1 MLSENKSNLQD
12 ADYLLQVN
20 NALLSSLVESS
31 DDAIISKSLDGTIT
45 SWNKAAETMFGY
57 SANEIIGKPISLLVP
72 KEGQEEFASLME
84 KIKQD
89 QRIKHF
95 ETERIRKD
103 GSIINVSVTL
113 SPIKSRDG
121 KIIGLS
127 KIVRNISERRKNEEE
142 RIKLASIVE
151 SSDDAILAMDLNGK
165 IVSWNRGAV
174 KMFGYEEKELMGKSV
189 QIIYPS
195 ERTDELIEII
205 HRLKSGSRIEH
216 FETER
221 KRKDG
226 VTIDVS
232 LSISPIKN
240 KKGEII
246 EIAKIIRDIS
256 GQKRTSAYARSLIEA
271 SLDPLVTISLDGK
284 ITDVNEATVK
294 VTGTYREELIG
305 SDFSNYFTE
314 PQKAREG
321 YERVFKEGFV
331 TDYPLSIRN
340 SSGTT
345 IDVLYNAS
353 VYKNDKGK
361 VLGVFAAARDITET
375 KKVSQY
381 ARSLIEASLDP
392 LVTISPD
399 GKITD
404 VNEATV
410 KVTGVDRMKLI
421 GSDFSNYFTEP
432 EEARDGYERVF
443 KEGFVTDYP
452 LTIHHSSGTTTD
464 VLYNASVYKND
475 KGKVLGAFAAARNA
489 TRVRQKDEFSTMLTH
504 ELKTPLAP
512 IIGYCKMFTQSLF
525 GSLTEEQIDA
535 IHVIEK
541 NARRLEVL
549 INDIMDARKLDM
561 GRMKFKIE
569 DISLDEFFKNL
580 DSSYKLVLEDKGIK
594 FVTKLLTNGI
604 TIQSDETR
612 IRQVLDNII
621 SNSINAVTK
630 DRGLLIEIHA
640 YKQNNKLIISIRD
653 NGCGIPLEKQQEL
666 FKKFYQV
673 DTSLRRRTGGTGLGL
688 AISRGIM
695 EKLGGSISIESD
707 GKTGTTVHLTL
718 PMNRSII
725 NNTEAMI

>member
-240 KKGEII
+240 KKG
-246 EIAKIIRDIS
+246 
-256 GQKRTSAYARSLIEA
+256 
-271 SLDPLVTISLDGK
+271 
-284 ITDVNEATVK
+284 
-294 VTGTYREELIG
+294 
-305 SDFSNYFTE
+305 
-314 PQKAREG
+314 
-321 YERVFKEGFV
+321 
-331 TDYPLSIRN
+331 
-340 SSGTT
+340 
-345 IDVLYNAS
+345 
-353 VYKNDKGK
+353 
-361 VLGVFAAARDITET
+361 
-375 KKVSQY
+375 
-381 ARSLIEASLDP
+381 
-392 LVTISPD
+392 
-399 GKITD
+399 
-404 VNEATV
+404 
-410 KVTGVDRMKLI
+410 
-421 GSDFSNYFTEP
+421 
-432 EEARDGYERVF
+432 
-443 KEGFVTDYP
+443 
-452 LTIHHSSGTTTD
+452 
-464 VLYNASVYKND
+464 
-475 KGKVLGAFAAARNA
+475 
-489 TRVRQKDEFSTMLTH
+489 
-504 ELKTPLAP
+504 
-512 IIGYCKMFTQSLF
+512 
-525 GSLTEEQIDA
+525 
-535 IHVIEK
+535 
-541 NARRLEVL
+541 
-549 INDIMDARKLDM
+549 
-561 GRMKFKIE
+561 
-569 DISLDEFFKNL
+569 
-580 DSSYKLVLEDKGIK
+580 
-594 FVTKLLTNGI
+594 
-604 TIQSDETR
+604 
-612 IRQVLDNII
+612 
-621 SNSINAVTK
+621 
-630 DRGLLIEIHA
+630 
-640 YKQNNKLIISIRD
+640 
-653 NGCGIPLEKQQEL
+653 
-666 FKKFYQV
+666 
-673 DTSLRRRTGGTGLGL
+673 
-688 AISRGIM
+688 
-695 EKLGGSISIESD
+695 
-707 GKTGTTVHLTL
+707 
-718 PMNRSII
+718 
-725 NNTEAMI
+725 

>member
-294 VTGTYREELIG
+294 VTGVDRMKLIG

-314 PQKAREG
+314 PQKARE
-321 YERVFKEGFV
+321 
-331 TDYPLSIRN
+331 
-340 SSGTT
+340 
-345 IDVLYNAS
+345 
-353 VYKNDKGK
+353 
-361 VLGVFAAARDITET
+361 
-375 KKVSQY
+375 
-381 ARSLIEASLDP
+381 
-392 LVTISPD
+392 
-399 GKITD
+399 
-404 VNEATV
+404 
-410 KVTGVDRMKLI
+410 
-421 GSDFSNYFTEP
+421 
-432 EEARDGYERVF
+432 GYERVF

>member
-1 MLSENKSNLQD
+1 
-12 ADYLLQVN
+12 
-20 NALLSSLVESS
+20 
-31 DDAIISKSLDGTIT
+31 
-45 SWNKAAETMFGY
+45 MFGY

-331 TDYPLSIRN
+331 TDYPL
-340 SSGTT
+340 
-345 IDVLYNAS
+345 
-353 VYKNDKGK
+353 
-361 VLGVFAAARDITET
+361 
-375 KKVSQY
+375 
-381 ARSLIEASLDP
+381 
-392 LVTISPD
+392 
-399 GKITD
+399 
-404 VNEATV
+404 
-410 KVTGVDRMKLI
+410 
-421 GSDFSNYFTEP
+421 
-432 EEARDGYERVF
+432 
-443 KEGFVTDYP
+443 
-452 LTIHHSSGTTTD
+452 TIHHSSGTTTD

-475 KGKVLGAFAAARNA
+475 KGKVLGVFAAARNA

>member
-353 VYKNDKGK
+353 VYKDDKGN
-361 VLGVFAAARDITET
+361 VLGVFAAARDVTET

-392 LVTISPD
+392 LVTISLE

-404 VNEATV
+404 VNDATV
-410 KVTGVDRMKLI
+410 KVTGVTRDKLI
-421 GSDFSNYFTEP
+421 GTDFSNYFTKP
-432 EEARDGYERVF
+432 DDARKGYERVF
-443 KEGFVTDYP
+443 NKGFVTDYP
-452 LTIHHSSGTTTD
+452 LSIRHASGQITD
-464 VLYNASVYKND
+464 VLYNASVYKDD
-475 KGKVLGAFAAARNA
+475 KGNVLGVFAAARDA
-489 TRVRQKDEFSTMLTH
+489 TQVKQKDEFSAMVGH
-504 ELKTPLAP
+504 ELKTPLVP
-512 IIGYCKMFTQSLF
+512 ILGYSELLLSGDMGK
-525 GSLTEEQIDA
+525 LTETQNNSVKTIFDNATRLLRLIQDILDVRKTELGKLNLDIRDVNAKEIIAQCLTAFKTTSQSKEITLVDNSQD
-535 IHVIEK
+535 IPLQCDFERIIQVINNLLS
-541 NARRLEVL
+541 NAF
-549 INDIMDARKLDM
+549 
-561 GRMKFKIE
+561 KFTPQKYGKIE
-569 DISLDEFFKNL
+569 VGAKIDN
-580 DSSYKLVLEDKGIK
+580 DSVIFSVKD
-594 FVTKLLTNGI
+594 NGI
-604 TIQSDETR
+604 
-612 IRQVLDNII
+612 
-621 SNSINAVTK
+621 
-630 DRGLLIEIHA
+630 
-640 YKQNNKLIISIRD
+640 
-653 NGCGIPLEKQQEL
+653 GIPKEKQANL

-673 DTSLRRRTGGTGLGL
+673 DTSIKRSALGSGLGL
-688 AISRGIM
+688 AICRGIIESHKGKIWLESEA
-695 EKLGGSISIESD
+695 EKGTIVYFSISR
-707 GKTGTTVHLTL
+707 KMT
-718 PMNRSII
+718 
-725 NNTEAMI
+725 

>member
-392 LVTISPD
+392 LVTISLD

-432 EEARDGYERVF
+432 QKAREGYERVF

>member
-452 LTIHHSSGTTTD
+452 LSIKHLSGQIID
-464 VLYNASVYKND
+464 VLYNASGYKDN
-475 KGKVLGAFAAARNA
+475 KGNVLGVFAAARDITERKNVEKQLHTTFA
-489 TRVRQKDEFSTMLTH
+489 YSR
-504 ELKTPLAP
+504 
-512 IIGYCKMFTQSLF
+512 SL
-525 GSLTEEQIDA
+525 
-535 IHVIEK
+535 IE
-541 NARRLEVL
+541 A
-549 INDIMDARKLDM
+549 
-561 GRMKFKIE
+561 
-569 DISLDEFFKNL
+569 SLDP
-580 DSSYKLVLEDKGIK
+580 LV
-594 FVTKLLTNGI
+594 
-604 TIQSDETR
+604 TIS
-612 IRQVLDNII
+612 
-621 SNSINAVTK
+621 
-630 DRGLLIEIHA
+630 
-640 YKQNNKLIISIRD
+640 
-653 NGCGIPLEKQQEL
+653 P
-666 FKKFYQV
+666 
-673 DTSLRRRTGGTGLGL
+673 
-688 AISRGIM
+688 
-695 EKLGGSISIESD
+695 D
-707 GKTGTTVHLTL
+707 GKITDVNEATVKVTGVAREWLIGTDFS
-718 PMNRSII
+718 N
-725 NNTEAMI
+725 

>member
-331 TDYPLSIRN
+331 TDYPL
-340 SSGTT
+340 
-345 IDVLYNAS
+345 
-353 VYKNDKGK
+353 
-361 VLGVFAAARDITET
+361 
-375 KKVSQY
+375 
-381 ARSLIEASLDP
+381 
-392 LVTISPD
+392 
-399 GKITD
+399 
-404 VNEATV
+404 
-410 KVTGVDRMKLI
+410 
-421 GSDFSNYFTEP
+421 
-432 EEARDGYERVF
+432 
-443 KEGFVTDYP
+443 
-452 LTIHHSSGTTTD
+452 TIHHSSGTTTD